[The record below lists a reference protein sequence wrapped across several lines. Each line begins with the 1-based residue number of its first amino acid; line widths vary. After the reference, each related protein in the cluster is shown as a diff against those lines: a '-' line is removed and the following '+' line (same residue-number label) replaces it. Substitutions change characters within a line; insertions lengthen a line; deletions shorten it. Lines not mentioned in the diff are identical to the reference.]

1 MRGLALAFM
10 ALVLSSSVAAA
21 EQTVPMAGVGAEAC
35 AKYVEKR
42 RSHDQGAFDGEYAY
56 AVVEW
61 VRGYASGYNYAVSQ
75 PEKRRSAPL
84 FSSAI
89 IAYLDKYCRDLPT
102 GVVEHGARC
111 LLAELNNDIRPC
123 GD

>member
-1 MRGLALAFM
+1 MRGLPLFLM
-10 ALVLSSSVAAA
+10 ALILTSSVTAA
-21 EQTVPMAGVGAEAC
+21 EKAVPMAGVGAEAC

-42 RSHDQGAFDGEYAY
+42 RTLDRGAFDGEYAY

-61 VRGYASGYNYAVSQ
+61 VRGFASGYNYAVSP

-84 FSSAI
+84 FSSPI
-89 IAYLDKYCRDLPT
+89 VAYIDKYCADFPA
-102 GVVEHGARC
+102 GAVEHGARC
-111 LLAELNNDIRPC
+111 LLAELNNDAKPC